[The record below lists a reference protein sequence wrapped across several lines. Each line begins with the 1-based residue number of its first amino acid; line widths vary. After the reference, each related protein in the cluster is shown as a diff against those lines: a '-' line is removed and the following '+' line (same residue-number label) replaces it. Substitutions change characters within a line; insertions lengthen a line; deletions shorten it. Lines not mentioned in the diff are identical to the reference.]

1 MSSGS
6 RSFLGQGMSRAR
18 LRSWHQ
24 GRSYITL
31 NVENIDMFVE
41 YLIAP
46 LPAMWTDAE
55 KTREEYFLR

>member
-6 RSFLGQGMSRAR
+6 QSEVAPGQG
-18 LRSWHQ
+18 
-24 GRSYITL
+24 YITL

-55 KTREEYFLR
+55 KTREEYF